1 MHWKYSE
8 GRQKAVFLVSL
19 SMAAFLILLYPEGKL
34 VEKVYRQLFPTAA
47 FCMDTLAYGEKCVT
61 AEGKVMDMIS
71 RELPLYSYS
80 ISYFGDGMMNQY
92 YKEYVEILMREA
104 EEGTGEDMS
113 GNQAG
118 ESGVR
123 GEENDAAGGN
133 QTGENGSAGGTDTG
147 RENADGQDG
156 AAGAEGGLNGG
167 ASESGGRQNGF
178 IIEETENE
186 REEGQ
191 RLNEDGSHF
200 MITDGSADAMDKEA
214 YRALIHTEKAQ
225 NISLEDYQEFEEF
238 VGKFY
243 TVDASTYT
251 SAEELNAKKLSS
263 ADMKIAKQASGPQ
276 ILIYHTHSHEGYAD
290 SVAGD
295 VSTTIVG
302 VGEHLSQILQQEYG
316 YQVLH
321 HTGVYDEDRD
331 YAYSNALPA
340 LEQVLIENPTIE
352 VVIDLHRDSVAAD
365 TRLVTEIEGQQTAR
379 FMFFNGLSRVREIGE
394 ISYLPNENLQ
404 GNLAFSFQMQK
415 ACEEYYPG
423 LTRKVYLKGY
433 RYNMHLKPRTLLVE
447 LGAQNNTVQEAMNA
461 CGPLARVLDM
471 VLSGE

>member
-1 MHWKYSE
+1 MRWKYNE

-19 SMAAFLILLYPEGKL
+19 SVAAFLILLCPEGKL
-34 VEKVYRQLFPTAA
+34 VEKVYGQLFPVAA
-47 FCMDTLAYGEKCVT
+47 FCMDTLAYGEKSVT

-92 YKEYVEILMREA
+92 YKEYVEILMQEA
-104 EEGTGEDMS
+104 QEGITEDMS
-113 GNQAG
+113 GNPAG
-118 ESGVR
+118 DGGLTGGEDQSGDGSVRESGDPSAGD
-123 GEENDAAGGN
+123 GEEGTEAGGK
-133 QTGENGSAGGTDTG
+133 
-147 RENADGQDG
+147 NADGQG
-156 AAGAEGGLNGG
+156 PG
-167 ASESGGRQNGF
+167 GF
-178 IIEETENE
+178 IIEETEDEENAE
-186 REEGQ
+186 R
-191 RLNEDGSHF
+191 RLNEEDSAF
-200 MITDGSADAMDKEA
+200 TITDGSADDVDKDA
-214 YRALIHTEKAQ
+214 YGELIHTEKVQ
-225 NISLEDYQEFEEF
+225 DISIEDYREFEEL

-251 SAEELNAKKLSS
+251 TAEELNAKKLSS
-263 ADMKIAKQASGPQ
+263 ADMKLVRQTMGPQ
-276 ILIYHTHSHEGYAD
+276 ILIYHTHAHEGYAD

-295 VSTTIVG
+295 ASTTIVG
-302 VGEHLSQILQQEYG
+302 VGEHLAEILREEYG

-321 HTGVYDEDRD
+321 HTGVYDEERD

-340 LEQVLIENPTIE
+340 LEQVLTENPTVE

-379 FMFFNGLSRVREIGE
+379 FMFFNGLSRVRELGE

-415 ACEEYYPG
+415 VCEEYYPG
-423 LTRKVYLKGY
+423 LARKIYLKGY

-447 LGAQNNTVQEAMNA
+447 LGAQNNTLQEAMNA

-471 VLSGE
+471 VLGEE

>member
-1 MHWKYSE
+1 MRWKYSE
-8 GRQKAVFLVSL
+8 SRQKAVFLVSL
-19 SMAAFLILLYPEGKL
+19 SMAAFLLLVCPAGEL
-34 VEKVYRQLFPTAA
+34 VEKVYGQLFPTAA
-47 FCMDTLAYGEKCVT
+47 FCMDTLAYGERSVSV
-61 AEGKVMDMIS
+61 EGKMMDMLS

-92 YKEYVEILMREA
+92 YREYVEILMQEA
-104 EEGTGEDMS
+104 EEGTEEEMPPEQGDQTGE
-113 GNQAG
+113 GAG
-118 ESGVR
+118 ESP
-123 GEENDAAGGN
+123 EN
-133 QTGENGSAGGTDTG
+133 TGEPEDVPEGTEEEQGS
-147 RENADGQDG
+147 
-156 AAGAEGGLNGG
+156 
-167 ASESGGRQNGF
+167 F
-178 IIEETENE
+178 IIEEA
-186 REEGQ
+186 EEEGGQ
-191 RLNEDGSHF
+191 RLNEEGSPF
-200 MITDGSADAMDKEA
+200 MITDGSTDTMDKDA
-214 YRALIHTEKAQ
+214 YRELIHTEKAQ
-225 NISLEDYQEFEEF
+225 SISLEDYREFEAL

-251 SAEELNAKKLSS
+251 TAEELSVKKLSS
-263 ADMKIAKQASGPQ
+263 VDMKMAKSSSGPQ

-290 SVAGD
+290 SAAD
-295 VSTTIVG
+295 DTATTIIG
-302 VGEHLSQILQQEYG
+302 VGEHLAEILRQEYG

-340 LEQVLIENPTIE
+340 LEQVLKENPTIE

-365 TRLVTEIEGQQTAR
+365 TRLVTEIGGQQTAR
-379 FMFFNGLSRVREIGE
+379 FMFFNGLSRVRELGE
-394 ISYLPNENLQ
+394 IGYLPNENLQ

-415 ACEEYYPG
+415 TCEEYYPG
-423 LTRKVYLKGY
+423 LARKIYLKGY

>member
-1 MHWKYSE
+1 
-8 GRQKAVFLVSL
+8 
-19 SMAAFLILLYPEGKL
+19 MAAFLLLVCPAGEL
-34 VEKVYRQLFPTAA
+34 VEKVYGQLFPTAA
-47 FCMDTLAYGEKCVT
+47 FCMDTLAYGERSVSV
-61 AEGKVMDMIS
+61 EGKMMDMLS

-92 YKEYVEILMREA
+92 YREYVEILMQEA
-104 EEGTGEDMS
+104 EEGT
-113 GNQAG
+113 
-118 ESGVR
+118 
-123 GEENDAAGGN
+123 EEMPPEQGD
-133 QTGENGSAGGTDTG
+133 QTGEGAGGSPENTG
-147 RENADGQDG
+147 EPEDVP
-156 AAGAEGGLNGG
+156 EGTEEEQG
-167 ASESGGRQNGF
+167 SF
-178 IIEETENE
+178 IIEEA
-186 REEGQ
+186 EEEGGQ
-191 RLNEDGSHF
+191 RLNEEGSPF
-200 MITDGSADAMDKEA
+200 MITDGSTDAMDKDA
-214 YRALIHTEKAQ
+214 YRELIHTEKAQ
-225 NISLEDYQEFEEF
+225 SISLEDYREFEAL

-251 SAEELNAKKLSS
+251 TAEELSAIKLSS
-263 ADMKIAKQASGPQ
+263 VDMKMAGSASGPQ

-290 SVAGD
+290 SAAD
-295 VSTTIVG
+295 DASTTIIG
-302 VGEHLSQILQQEYG
+302 VGEHLAEILRQEYG

-340 LEQVLIENPTIE
+340 LEQVLKENPTIE

-365 TRLVTEIEGQQTAR
+365 TRLVTEIGGQQTAR
-379 FMFFNGLSRVREIGE
+379 FMFFNGLSRVRELGE
-394 ISYLPNENLQ
+394 IGYLPNENLQ

-415 ACEEYYPG
+415 TCEEYYPG
-423 LTRKVYLKGY
+423 LARKIYLKGY

>member
-1 MHWKYSE
+1 MRWKYSE
-8 GRQKAVFLVSL
+8 SRQKAVFLVSL
-19 SMAAFLILLYPEGKL
+19 SMAAFLLLVCPAGEL
-34 VEKVYRQLFPTAA
+34 VEKVYGQLFPTAA
-47 FCMDTLAYGEKCVT
+47 FCMDTLAYGERSVSV
-61 AEGKVMDMIS
+61 EGKMMDMLS

-92 YKEYVEILMREA
+92 YREYVEILMQEA
-104 EEGTGEDMS
+104 EEGT
-113 GNQAG
+113 
-118 ESGVR
+118 
-123 GEENDAAGGN
+123 EEMPPEQGDQTDEGAGGSPEN
-133 QTGENGSAGGTDTG
+133 TGEPEDVPEGTEEEQGS
-147 RENADGQDG
+147 
-156 AAGAEGGLNGG
+156 
-167 ASESGGRQNGF
+167 F
-178 IIEETENE
+178 IIEEA
-186 REEGQ
+186 EEEGGQ
-191 RLNEDGSHF
+191 RLNEEGSPF
-200 MITDGSADAMDKEA
+200 MITDGSTDAMDKDA
-214 YRALIHTEKAQ
+214 YRELIHTEKAQ
-225 NISLEDYQEFEEF
+225 SISLEDYREFEAL

-251 SAEELNAKKLSS
+251 TAEELSAKKLSS
-263 ADMKIAKQASGPQ
+263 VDMKMAGSASGPQ

-290 SVAGD
+290 SAAD
-295 VSTTIVG
+295 DASTTIIG
-302 VGEHLSQILQQEYG
+302 VGEHLAEILRQEYG

-340 LEQVLIENPTIE
+340 LEQVLKENPTIE

-365 TRLVTEIEGQQTAR
+365 TRLVTEIGGQQTAR
-379 FMFFNGLSRVREIGE
+379 FMFFNGLSRVRELGE
-394 ISYLPNENLQ
+394 IGYLPNENLQ

-415 ACEEYYPG
+415 TCEEYYPG
-423 LTRKVYLKGY
+423 LARKIYLKGY